1 MSDASK
7 NDWEKVSRSIGL
19 YRYVPNGRYFACVRY
34 RGKLHRKSLNT
45 TDSAVAKRKLADF
58 RRTLERTD
66 AVNGNKSF
74 AAVLDE
80 YRATLIGA
88 KSTVE
93 DKNVIIDKL
102 KNTLFGAETLPL
114 RHLTPSQIKTWLA
127 AHYGN
132 KSASYYNSALM
143 LVRDALEAAVR
154 DRVVAENP
162 ARDLKY
168 RKRKKPIRLTP
179 TFEQFNQMVAE
190 IRAQKFNQVAQQ
202 SGDFIEFI
210 GLAGLG
216 AAEAASLTPAEV
228 DFEAGHIIAYRHKTD
243 TGFAVPIYPQV
254 RPLLEKLCAG
264 KAHNERLFQINE
276 ARKALTN
283 ACVRLGL
290 PHFTHRSLRRMF
302 ITMAL
307 ERGVDVKTIAQWQ
320 GHRDGGKL
328 ILSTYSHVRPVHS
341 QRMAQLMTTE
351 QPANVV
357 AMPTEKVGPLGLTR
371 KSPQVRRKGA

>member
-1 MSDASK
+1 VSDASK

-93 DKNVIIDKL
+93 DKHVIIDKL

-154 DRVVAENP
+154 DRIIAENP

-228 DFEAGHIIAYRHKTD
+228 DFEAGHIIAYRHKSD

-290 PHFTHRSLRRMF
+290 CFGNFATSICPLGSRVRNLPLADTQPSLY
-302 ITMAL
+302 L
-307 ERGVDVKTIAQWQ
+307 
-320 GHRDGGKL
+320 L
-328 ILSTYSHVRPVHS
+328 ILLPKRLYRVLPIVQVVDLPYLCLQHCLGAIEAR
-341 QRMAQLMTTE
+341 AQSRVYDCLFDSITE
-351 QPANVV
+351 SCSSN
-357 AMPTEKVGPLGLTR
+357 
-371 KSPQVRRKGA
+371 